1 MKRRAPR
8 AQKWEQKNGKF
19 QPVLLER
26 HVVKEIVERLWFQ
39 GKVKVWVINQ
49 PVAGK
54 TAQNEPGIPDLVG
67 WLPRQQPESA
77 QPSSTGTR
85 TDPLPLYIEV
95 KRPGGRR
102 SFFQER
108 FISEAKEAGCA
119 AFFAECWADVV
130 RELSTF
136 GLKLRGDQT

>member
-1 MKRRAPR
+1 MRRRAAR
-8 AQKWEQKNGKF
+8 VQRWEEKDGKF
-19 QPVLLER
+19 QQVLLER
-26 HVVKEIVERLWFQ
+26 HVVREIVERLWFQ
-39 GKVKVWVINQ
+39 AKVKVWVINQ

-54 TAQNEPGIPDLVG
+54 TAQNEPGVPDLVG
-67 WLPRQQPESA
+67 WLPRRLPVSA
-77 QPSSTGTR
+77 PLSSAGTR

-119 AFFAECWADVV
+119 AFFAESWADVR
-130 RELSTF
+130 RELAAF
-136 GLKLRGDQT
+136 GLQLRGDQ